1 MLQCSHCFC
10 SLGEEKSKKQKTF
23 DVADYNFEEV
33 VNSTINNKMD
43 DELYERERIEGAT
56 LSHVK
61 PQEGSQKPNF
71 ITLWSGRGSGKTS
84 LLRRIALHSN
94 SLSEERNCGRI
105 MIVEGSIFFEALQH
119 SEKPLSKNMREVIPV
134 LVALHLCKVFG
145 DSSVDGIEYSS
156 TATFDLLWERKG
168 NLPQTLLSKLGT
180 INDAEQAHTW
190 WREST
195 KILGGHQGVKPV
207 ILMDTAEQLS
217 VESETMKHGDGK
229 GKSYLL
235 VEEI

>member
-33 VNSTINNKMD
+33 VNSTINNKTD

-105 MIVEGSIFFEALQH
+105 MIVEGSIFF
-119 SEKPLSKNMREVIPV
+119 
-134 LVALHLCKVFG
+134 
-145 DSSVDGIEYSS
+145 
-156 TATFDLLWERKG
+156 
-168 NLPQTLLSKLGT
+168 
-180 INDAEQAHTW
+180 
-190 WREST
+190 
-195 KILGGHQGVKPV
+195 
-207 ILMDTAEQLS
+207 
-217 VESETMKHGDGK
+217 
-229 GKSYLL
+229 
-235 VEEI
+235 